1 VPETLLSELTK
12 PFFRGD
18 AARTE
23 ATGSGLGLAIVEK
36 ALARMGGH
44 LEIANASDGG
54 LITRIR
60 LQRAA

>member
-1 VPETLLSELTK
+1 VRP
-12 PFFRGD
+12 
-18 AARTE
+18 AA